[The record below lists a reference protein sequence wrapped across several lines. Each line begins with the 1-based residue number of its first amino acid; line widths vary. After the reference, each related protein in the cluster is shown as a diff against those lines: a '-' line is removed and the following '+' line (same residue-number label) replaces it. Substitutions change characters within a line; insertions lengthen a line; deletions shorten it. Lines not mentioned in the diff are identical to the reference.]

1 MSILC
6 GPTVLWLVS
15 MNAWLNFDSKMWS
28 FTNLLN
34 KKPTFIRDKCF
45 NHIFNH
51 VDRILYPGIPDISP
65 ELTWFHK
72 PFLVTYLWGFYMWTS
87 ISVKKKEWINGW
99 SFLQKLSLIQ
109 MYLQRLI
116 EKPVKHLRWRL
127 LIRYIPESLAKIL
140 FPLMKCWKILEVK

>member
-1 MSILC
+1 MILKC
-6 GPTVLWLVS
+6 DHSLTFWT
-15 MNAWLNFDSKMWS
+15 K
-28 FTNLLN
+28 NLLLLEIN
-34 KKPTFIRDKCF
+34 VLITF
-45 NHIFNH
+45 FNH